1 MNGFS
6 IAGFNKRMVL
16 CRAILC
22 TVAVGLSG
30 TAWASED
37 RQIWLASG
45 VNVKLNDK
53 WRLSEDVI
61 ARFSDDRDGLY
72 QLQSATLLNYK
83 LGKDV
88 TVAAGYVHSPQYTDG
103 DRTALER
110 RAREQVTA
118 DNVAK
123 IGGGKLSARMRM
135 EQRWRDNADGTAW
148 RIRPYV
154 KYSLPLRGKTS
165 LILSNETFLNL
176 NTTTFQSQDGLE
188 RMRNL
193 FAINTPLVKDVTIEV
208 GYLNQY
214 GFVRGGEDTSDH
226 VASLAVNASF

>member
-6 IAGFNKRMVL
+6 SAGRKVL
-16 CRAILC
+16 CRTL
-22 TVAVGLSG
+22 LSTIAFG
-30 TAWASED
+30 FSSPVWASED
-37 RQIWLASG
+37 TQLWLASG
-45 VNVKLNDK
+45 VNLKLDGK
-53 WRLSEDVI
+53 WRLSEDLI

-72 QLQSATLLNYK
+72 QLQSATLLHYK

-88 TVAAGYVHSPQYTDG
+88 TVAAGYVHSPQYSDG
-103 DRTALER
+103 DRTSLER
-110 RAREQVTA
+110 RAREQIAV
-118 DNVAK
+118 DNVAR
-123 IGGGKLSARMRM
+123 IGGGKLSARIRM

-165 LILSNETFLNL
+165 LVLSNETFLNL
-176 NTTTFQSQDGLE
+176 NATAFQQRDGLE

-193 FAINTPLVKDVTIEV
+193 VAINTPLVKNVTMEV

-226 VASLAVNASF
+226 VASLAINASF